1 MERIKKI
8 ASFCQGSKVVCDI
21 GCDHAYALVYAIQ
34 EYGVEQGIAV
44 DIAEGP
50 LINAKKTIEEYHLD
64 KQIKTILSD
73 GFDAIEGD
81 SFDTAILAGMGGILI
96 CDILKRALPKLK
108 NKSLIIEANSDTY
121 RIRSLLSSN
130 GFTLVDEDA
139 LYDHGKYYEI
149 LVFEEGISNY
159 DQLDIIYGPHLRT
172 TRPEA
177 FIKYYQKK
185 LELLSSIIP
194 QIQDERE
201 KEEKLCLSKEIQGIL
216 EG

>member
-21 GCDHAYALVYAIQ
+21 GCDHAYALIYAIL
-34 EYGVEQGIAV
+34 EYGVEKGIAADV
-44 DIAEGP
+44 AKGP
-50 LINAKKTIEEYHLD
+50 LLNAKKMIEEYHLD
-64 KQIKTILSD
+64 MQIKTILSD
-73 GFDAIEGD
+73 GFVAIEKD

-108 NKSLIIEANSDTY
+108 NKKLIIEANSDTY
-121 RIRSLLSSN
+121 LVRSLLFSN
-130 GFTLVDEDA
+130 GFTLIAEDA

-149 LVFEEGISNY
+149 LVFEKGNSNY
-159 DQLDIIYGPHLRT
+159 NQLDIMYGPHLRKIK
-172 TRPEA
+172 PEA

-185 LELLSSIIP
+185 LDLLSSIIP
-194 QIQDERE
+194 QIKDEKE
-201 KEEKLCLSKEIQGIL
+201 KEEKHSQIKEIQDIL